1 MIRNEKRESIV
12 LKTQPILYPQKRSSF
27 MSLDLESAE
36 DKANRANQ
44 SKLAAWFKKPS
55 KSEQALLRW
64 RDHLE
69 SFLVKF
75 VDFESAFLTELY
87 SFVAPKSKAYM
98 SQVSSKKRPS
108 NVNSNTK
115 YSIASQLGLKSKHP
129 RKFSAN
135 DSTTVPES
143 QAYVGSGPPTPMN
156 LTPRSDVKNPIFFQA
171 QSSSTSSDLAHIS
184 QLLHG
189 RGGGIGGELSPA

>member
-1 MIRNEKRESIV
+1 
-12 LKTQPILYPQKRSSF
+12 

-115 YSIASQLGLKSKHP
+115 YSIAS
-129 RKFSAN
+129 
-135 DSTTVPES
+135 
-143 QAYVGSGPPTPMN
+143 
-156 LTPRSDVKNPIFFQA
+156 
-171 QSSSTSSDLAHIS
+171 
-184 QLLHG
+184 
-189 RGGGIGGELSPA
+189 